1 MNIEQTR
8 LPGVVVLSPRVYRDP
23 RGFFMETWNKER
35 YADEGLPASFVQ
47 DNLSESRLGVLRGL
61 HYQHPAAQG
70 KLLQVLHGE
79 IYDVAVDIRR
89 GSPTF
94 GQWVGVVLSSD
105 NQRQI
110 YVPEGFAHGFVVT
123 SDSALFSYKCTD
135 LYRPQNE
142 GTVLWNDPDLGI
154 DWPIAEPI
162 LSPKDIA
169 GLPLKEIRAD
179 RLPDFDAAELDA
191 VGGSV
196 LPRRPGPT
204 HQMRTA

>member
-35 YADEGLPASFVQ
+35 YADEGLPAAFVQ
-47 DNLSESRLGVLRGL
+47 DNLSESRRGVLRGL

-94 GQWVGVVLSSD
+94 GRWVGERLSAE
-105 NQRQI
+105 NKRAMF
-110 YVPEGFAHGFVVT
+110 VPEGFAHGFLVL
-123 SDSALFSYKCTD
+123 SEIAEFSYKCSDFYTPSD
-135 LYRPQNE
+135 ER
-142 GTVLWNDPDLGI
+142 GVRWDDPGI
-154 DWPIAEPI
+154 AIAWPDVGVAPS
-162 LSPKDIA
+162 LSA
-169 GLPLKEIRAD
+169 R
-179 RLPDFDAAELDA
+179 DA
-191 VGGSV
+191 VFAPLADV
-196 LPRRPGPT
+196 PVADLPR
-204 HQMRTA
+204 A